1 MKTIAEQFD
10 DFFGAGEYEKHTAER
25 EEYAERLAL
34 IDERKIARTTAQVR
48 EDIDCR
54 YLAPECEVQ

>member
-1 MKTIAEQFD
+1 MRTIAEQFD
-10 DFFGAGEYEKHTAER
+10 DFFGAGEYAKYAANK
-25 EEYAERLAL
+25 EEYASRLAL